1 MSSPAMSAE
10 FLLWTELCVLWSIF
24 SYAIAADP
32 LPEDRDN
39 SHFSWKIWR
48 NTLALRI
55 LGIAILAYL
64 ATHSMILSSWLATV
78 VALHPWIRFRSPLKW
93 TAELE
98 ILVVVLN
105 LSIMLAF
112 VRHFSLQPHLSIP
125 IPLLQEHLSAL
136 SILAATLLFVLRGGT
151 YIVRGCL
158 RKAGTFPHIPA
169 SSIRQ
174 SNAGHSVHETKP
186 SGKMPQPLPSSST
199 HPAETARGPLD
210 VTEINRGRL
219 IGNLE
224 RLILTIVVAAGSY
237 AALAFLVAAKGL
249 IRSEELQKRDF
260 AEYFL
265 VGSLSSALVALC
277 AGIAIRI
284 ALLALWPQL
293 LSLQIQ

>member
-1 MSSPAMSAE
+1 MSSPAISAE
-10 FLLWTELCVLWSIF
+10 FLLWTELCLLWSTF
-24 SYAIAADP
+24 SYAITADP

-39 SHFSWKIWR
+39 PNFSWKIWR
-48 NTLALRI
+48 NTLAIRI
-55 LGIAILAYL
+55 IGIAILAFL
-64 ATHSMILSSWLATV
+64 ATHSMIMCSWLATV
-78 VALHPWIRFRSPLKW
+78 IALHPWIRFRSPLKW

-112 VRHFSLQPHLSIP
+112 VRHFSLQPYVSIP
-125 IPLLQEHLSAL
+125 IPLLEEHLAAV
-136 SILAATLLFVLRGGT
+136 SIVGAALLFVLRGGT

-158 RKAGTFPHIPA
+158 RKAGTLPHISTKNIHQSKA
-169 SSIRQ
+169 S
-174 SNAGHSVHETKP
+174 HSVHETKP
-186 SGKMPQPLPSSST
+186 SGKGSQSLPAPST
-199 HPAETARGPLD
+199 HPPETAAESLD
-210 VTEINRGRL
+210 VSEINRGRL

-249 IRSEELQKRDF
+249 IRSEELKRLDF

-277 AGIAIRI
+277 CGMAIRI

-293 LSLQIQ
+293 LSLQMQ

>member
-1 MSSPAMSAE
+1 MRSVVNL
-10 FLLWTELCVLWSIF
+10 FLRHYRRSFARGSRQFKLF
-24 SYAIAADP
+24 M
-32 LPEDRDN
+32 EDLAQYPCN
-39 SHFSWKIWR
+39 KNYR
-48 NTLALRI
+48 NGRSRLFDDTLH
-55 LGIAILAYL
+55 Y
-64 ATHSMILSSWLATV
+64 MCSWLATV

-98 ILVVVLN
+98 VLVIVSN
-105 LSIMLAF
+105 LSIMLAL
-112 VRHFSLQPHLSIP
+112 VWHFSLQPRVSVPTLLLS
-125 IPLLQEHLSAL
+125 EHLSAV
-136 SILAATLLFVLRGGT
+136 SIIGATLFFIVRGGT

-158 RKAGTFPHIPA
+158 RKAGTFPHIPTSTIHQSKA
-169 SSIRQ
+169 S
-174 SNAGHSVHETKP
+174 HVVHETKP
-186 SGKMPQPLPSSST
+186 AGKGSQPPASSAT
-199 HPAETARGPLD
+199 HPPETAMGRLD

-277 AGIAIRI
+277 CGIAIRI

-293 LSLQIQ
+293 LALQIQ